1 MASGTSTDLEGRVGD
16 GARGDPDAIDDESG
30 DDDVSAEGKDVSSKT
45 KGNHRCRGCRGRG
58 VDGEEHIDDADD
70 AGYGSSLMRMKFL
83 CEVSSYRSRRQ
94 KREKV
99 SARCSSFFP
108 IASSNDI

>member
-16 GARGDPDAIDDESG
+16 GARGAPDAIDDEGG
-30 DDDVSAEGKDVSSKT
+30 DDDVGAEGKDVSSKS

-70 AGYGSSLMRMKFL
+70 AGYGSSLMRG
-83 CEVSSYRSRRQ
+83 
-94 KREKV
+94 
-99 SARCSSFFP
+99 
-108 IASSNDI
+108 

>member
-16 GARGDPDAIDDESG
+16 GARGAPDAIDDEGG
-30 DDDVSAEGKDVSSKT
+30 DDDVGAEGKDVSSKS

-70 AGYGSSLMRMKFL
+70 AGYGSSLMVNFL
-83 CEVSSYRSRRQ
+83 WKGVLLPKPATE
-94 KREKV
+94 
-99 SARCSSFFP
+99 ARKGISTM
-108 IASSNDI
+108 